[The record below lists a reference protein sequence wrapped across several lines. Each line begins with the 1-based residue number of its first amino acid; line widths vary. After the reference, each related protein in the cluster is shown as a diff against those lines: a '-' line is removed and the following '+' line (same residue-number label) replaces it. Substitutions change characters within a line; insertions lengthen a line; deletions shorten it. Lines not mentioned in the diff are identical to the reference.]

1 MQPQANGIENDDDT
15 ASMTSAYETGR
26 EDFEQED
33 SDGDDGDDRS
43 SLTENPPT
51 PPPRD
56 RLPSPLLT
64 AQSLPPLPNGLVSS
78 GGTQGSSSASGG
90 TATPPSRRKS
100 VRVSLQ
106 PTFSPTPPA
115 LYDDEESDHAP
126 WGNSHSHTHSNSGTT
141 GAGTGA
147 GVRYATAAPAPP
159 HSQSQT
165 QSSWRVR
172 AERGEDVWEDSS
184 DDNDDEYSRAK
195 QMLHSASKKLEKA
208 GHLVGLK

>member
-1 MQPQANGIENDDDT
+1 M
-15 ASMTSAYETGR
+15 
-26 EDFEQED
+26 
-33 SDGDDGDDRS
+33 
-43 SLTENPPT
+43 
-51 PPPRD
+51 
-56 RLPSPLLT
+56 
-64 AQSLPPLPNGLVSS
+64 
-78 GGTQGSSSASGG
+78 
-90 TATPPSRRKS
+90 
-100 VRVSLQ
+100 RVSLQ

-126 WGNSHSHTHSNSGTT
+126 WGNSHSHTHGNSNNNSGAT
-141 GAGTGA
+141 GAGA
-147 GVRYATAAPAPP
+147 GVRYVPP
-159 HSQSQT
+159 QSQSQMQMQT